1 MNATSSAVRVGMA
14 ITLALTLTGC
24 GEPKIPRAAVQGMIS
39 VDGEPLPKGR
49 ILFAP
54 SGEQA
59 AWMCTLPVVGGKFE
73 APATTGPVVGEH
85 RIEIVST
92 DDGGFAPDDEAAM
105 DRWVAEGKKPLKIVK
120 VPDRYSKDSDLK
132 ATVTAD
138 GPNEFRFALESKPP
152 K

>member
-14 ITLALTLTGC
+14 ITLTLALTGC
-24 GEPKIPRAAVQGMIS
+24 GGPKVPRAAVQGMIS
-39 VDGEPLPKGR
+39 VDGEPLPKGK

-54 SGEQA
+54 SGEHA
-59 AWMCTLPVVGGKFE
+59 AWMSTLPVVAGKFE
-73 APATTGPVVGEH
+73 APAQTGPVVGEH

-105 DRWVAEGKKPLKIVK
+105 ERWIAEGRKPLKIVR
-120 VPDRYSKDSDLK
+120 VSDRYNKESDLK
-132 ATVTAD
+132 ATVTAT
-138 GPNEFRFALESKPP
+138 GPNEFRFDLESKAS